1 MNLKRSEKIVGAV
14 LVMALGVLLIV
25 MKNQFIGIL
34 MTVTGVSLIL
44 LGVVDI
50 FDKCIPPSIVKIVSG
65 IFVIVCGWV
74 AVRAVLY
81 IVAAVLLIGG
91 ILLLY
96 DKIKNGTKNT
106 QLPYVICEYAKIA
119 LCIIIGVLFLF
130 HQAAAVVFVFN
141 TGGVLAI
148 IEGGVLLI
156 DAFSEQEN

>member
-1 MNLKRSEKIVGAV
+1 MNAKRSEKIIGAL
-14 LVMALGVLLIV
+14 LVMALGILLIV

-34 MTVTGVSLIL
+34 MTVAGVSLIL

-50 FDKCIPPSIVKIVSG
+50 FNKCVPPSIIKIVSG
-65 IFVIVCGWV
+65 ALVIICGWV

-81 IVAAVLLIGG
+81 IVSAVLLIGG

-106 QLPYVICEYAKIA
+106 QLPYVICEYAKSI
-119 LCIIIGVLFLF
+119 LCIVIGVLFLF
-130 HQAAAVVFVFN
+130 HRGTAVVFVFN
-141 TGGVLAI
+141 VGGSLALL
-148 IEGGVLLI
+148 EGGVLLI